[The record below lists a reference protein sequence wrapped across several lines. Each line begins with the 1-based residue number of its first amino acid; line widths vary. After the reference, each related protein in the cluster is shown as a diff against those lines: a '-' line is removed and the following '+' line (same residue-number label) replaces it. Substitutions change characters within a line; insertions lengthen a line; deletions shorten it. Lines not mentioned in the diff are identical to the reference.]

1 MDAIF
6 ETVDE
11 RIGQAAADFGVTMVA
26 SMLNGA
32 GRSRMGRDL
41 LAALKKFLDA
51 TLPWTP
57 SADVLYRSA
66 WMRSSRRWSSA
77 SAKP

>member
-1 MDAIF
+1 M
-6 ETVDE
+6 DE

-32 GRSRMGRDL
+32 GRSRLGRDL

-51 TLPWTP
+51 TLLWTP
-57 SADVLYRSA
+57 SADVLHVARLA
-66 WMRSSRRWSSA
+66 RDRDIPWHVFGQ
-77 SAKP
+77 